1 MAGVTIIA
9 FGNGAGDVITAL
21 VAASYPGGLDYNIG
35 ATNGAN
41 FVIFLIFKISFF
53 FKKIVFV
60 FRGSLFNC

>member
-41 FVIFLIFKISFF
+41 FVILIYLKF
-53 FKKIVFV
+53 FKNSSYVPLVYI
-60 FRGSLFNC
+60 

>member
-41 FVIFLIFKISFF
+41 FVIFNLKFF
-53 FKKIVFV
+53 SKIVFV
-60 FRGSLFNC
+60 FRRCLSDS